1 MKNLKTFEAFSITEN
16 KDLKSNLYVFDKDS
30 NEVLGHSLTYN
41 EIQKIISDKQKGLN
55 PQNFPRLVYGAQ
67 TDDKNNPITFDTL
80 KDAQDWYNKSIEQE
94 KHNEL
99 KKVPKTNLGK
109 TLYEISEYVKE
120 KYPNINKGTCYFF
133 TYLISKY
140 FTIDKFVIIEEELEE
155 EPIHMM
161 CKIGNKY
168 YDGTGFYTKKGVL
181 DEYSDSTKD
190 DIHIIDK
197 DEVKYWSDKMD
208 YDYVNQSLTTNPLTN
223 EERQDLE
230 DYIKSKSI

>member
-1 MKNLKTFEAFSITEN
+1 MKNLKTFETFSIDNREEE
-16 KDLKSNLYVFDKDS
+16 SNLYVYDKDS
-30 NEVLGHSLTYN
+30 NEVLGHSLGYN
-41 EIQKIISDKQKGLN
+41 GIQKIISDKQKGLN

-67 TDDKNNPITFDTL
+67 TDDKNNPITFDNL

-140 FTIDKFVIIEEELEE
+140 FTIDEFVIIEEELEE

-168 YDGTGFYTKKGVL
+168 YDGTGFYTKKDVL

-190 DIHIIDK
+190 DIYIIDK

-208 YDYVNQSLTTNPLTN
+208 YDYVNQALTTNPLTN
-223 EERQDLE
+223 KERQDLE
-230 DYIKSKSI
+230 DYIKSKTS

>member
-1 MKNLKTFEAFSITEN
+1 MKRIKLFEEFDYDVTLKE
-16 KDLKSNLYVFDKDS
+16 SNLYIYDKDS
-30 NEVLGHSLTYN
+30 NEVLGHSLDYN
-41 EIQKIISDKQKGLN
+41 EIQKIIGEKQKGLN
-55 PQNFPRLVYGAQ
+55 PQNFPRLVYGIQ
-67 TDDKNNPITFDTL
+67 TDDKNNPIIFDTL
-80 KDAQDWYNKSIEQE
+80 KDAQDWYNKSIEKE

-140 FTIDKFVIIEEELEE
+140 FSVDKFVIIEEELEE

-168 YDGTGFYTKKGVL
+168 YDGTGFHTKKDVL

-208 YDYVNQSLTTNPLTN
+208 YDYVNQALTTNPLTN

>member
-1 MKNLKTFEAFSITEN
+1 MKRIKLFEEFDYDVILK
-16 KDLKSNLYVFDKDS
+16 KSNLYIFDKDS
-30 NEVLGHSLTYN
+30 NEVLGHSLDYN
-41 EIQKIISDKQKGLN
+41 EIQKIIGEKQKGLN
-55 PQNFPRLVYGAQ
+55 PQNFPRLVYGVQ

-80 KDAQDWYNKSIEQE
+80 KGAQDWHNKSIEKE

-140 FTIDKFVIIEEELEE
+140 FSVDKFVIIEEELEE

-168 YDGTGFYTKKGVL
+168 YDGTGFHTEKDVL
-181 DEYSDSTKD
+181 GEYSDSTKD

-208 YDYVNQSLTTNPLTN
+208 YDYVNQALTTNPLTN